1 MFRIVIGKNTEAVFI
16 FYGRFLVQAA
26 ALNSVNEAVEIY
38 ITKGG
43 HKKGLHSTGF
53 FWLFNIIDG
62 GFPGNNLKR
71 IKDDGAFNRMSCSS
85 EVLEK

>member
-53 FWLFNIIDG
+53 FGYSILLMVVSQETI
-62 GFPGNNLKR
+62 LK
-71 IKDDGAFNRMSCSS
+71 
-85 EVLEK
+85 E